1 MYVKTIPY
9 VDYDGNERTEDFYFN
24 MEPDEVVRFQASVP
38 GGIAGYIN
46 TIVKA
51 QKTSEII
58 EVFEKLIAASYGIK
72 SNDGRRFIK
81 NEEVLNDFKQTKAYS
96 KLFMELGTNDDAA
109 AEFLNGIMPPA
120 EEEKKPTTP
129 AKKSTK

>member
-1 MYVKTIPY
+1 MYTKTIKY
-9 VDYDGNERTEDFYFN
+9 KDYNGTERTEDFYFN

-38 GGIAGYIN
+38 GGITGYIQ

-58 EVFEKLIAASYGIK
+58 EVFEKLIAASYGVK

-81 NEEVLNDFKQTKAYS
+81 NEEVLNDFKQTRAYS
-96 KLFMELGTNDDAA
+96 KLFMELGTDDNAA

-120 EEEKKPTTP
+120 EEEKAPATTT
-129 AKKSTK
+129 KKSTK